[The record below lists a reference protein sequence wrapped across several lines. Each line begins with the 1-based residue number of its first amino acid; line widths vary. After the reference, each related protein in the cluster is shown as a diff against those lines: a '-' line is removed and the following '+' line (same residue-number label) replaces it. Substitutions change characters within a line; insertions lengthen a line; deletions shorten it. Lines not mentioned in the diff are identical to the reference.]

1 MSIWELINVSNKVAD
16 LGEGPPYFELKK
28 EEITEERKAGRASK
42 TTPHPPTHPFA
53 LGLDPPLAT

>member
-42 TTPHPPTHPFA
+42 IPP
-53 LGLDPPLAT
+53 PPPSHTL

>member
-1 MSIWELINVSNKVAD
+1 VAD
-16 LGEGPPYFELKK
+16 LREGPALSPLFSVKI